1 MKETN
6 LETVKNVAV
15 DLIVDL
21 QPLALNYM
29 DADKLAQ
36 IITNAYVGNDTSKEV
51 TDHVA
56 NSMTIIYTQLGVSV
70 ILDDKATR
78 YKTSIPLCRY
88 YDLNEDIINLLSCLD
103 FCIER
108 IEERS

>member
-6 LETVKNVAV
+6 LETIKDVAV
-15 DLIVDL
+15 DLIIDL

-29 DADKLAQ
+29 SSDKLAQ
-36 IITNAYVGNDTSKEV
+36 ILTNAYVSSDTSQEV
-51 TDHVA
+51 TNHVA

-88 YDLNEDIINLLSCLD
+88 YDLEEDIINLLSCLD

-108 IEERS
+108 IKERL